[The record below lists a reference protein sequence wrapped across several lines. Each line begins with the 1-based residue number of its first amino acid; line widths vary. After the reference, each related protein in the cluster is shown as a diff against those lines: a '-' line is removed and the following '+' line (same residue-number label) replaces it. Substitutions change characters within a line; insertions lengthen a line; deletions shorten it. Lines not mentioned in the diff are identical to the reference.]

1 MAPAPLGD
9 GFEAYEAINE
19 SESTPFM
26 FASNF
31 VSVQL
36 AQQVKLEVRAPKAL
50 ADICPNI
57 IGSEDTLT
65 TKARVRVLEEPHT
78 ISVLAKNNDDE
89 SDDADDATD
98 AEAHVTDD
106 DEVTPV
112 VESVVAPARN
122 HFQKKR
128 ADYDA
133 FDSWLAKNRD
143 NITKAT
149 RKVAEALCDEDKTS
163 AALVR
168 EFESA
173 KIIESPRDYQIELF
187 EKAKQ
192 KNIIA
197 VLDTGSGKTLI
208 AALLLRHTIEQELED
223 RENGL
228 HHRVSF
234 FLVDKVALVF
244 QQHAVL
250 ECNLSQSV
258 AKFSGDKSDMR
269 WSSKDFWDGTLK
281 DHMVIVCTA
290 DILLKCLHHSYIRMD
305 QINLLIFDEA
315 HHTKKNHSYA
325 RIIKD
330 FYQDQRGKDGSR
342 LPKIFGMT
350 ASPVDA
356 RTNVTQA
363 AQELE
368 ALLHSEI
375 ATIAHG
381 SLLYDISKPKKER
394 VVHYHMALRQHETE
408 LMQRLRQL
416 VGNHKLF
423 ARNFQYAHENLEM
436 LGPWMIDRFWQILFR
451 TEELAKQEAKAEMER
466 LPSKNEDTN
475 PASSSPPKDEADEVY
490 RFDDEP
496 VQYNSNVVAVRDASR
511 FVKLYRFVPPTMSLL
526 SNKVQRLYD
535 ALFDE
540 FTRSSGLKTRCI
552 VFVEQRY
559 TATLLADLF
568 QQETMKIPNLK
579 TGVLVGGGSKDM
591 GKNTFRTQLLTIS
604 KFKRGLVNCLFATS
618 IAEEGLDIPD
628 CNLVIRFDLYRTM
641 IQYIQSRGRARH
653 QDSMYI
659 HMAERGN
666 LEHCRLLAENKA
678 SENKMRDFCNAL
690 PDNRKLEGNDVDM
703 EYFLRE
709 EADQPTYEVPSTKA
723 KLTYRSS
730 LVILA
735 QYAST
740 LPEPTEGALKPEYS
754 VFGTKDGFVCEV
766 VLPSSSPIRHATGR
780 PHSRKQVAKC
790 AAAFVMCLKLYEKKY
805 IDKHLHPI
813 FASRLPAMRNA
824 RLAVS
829 SKKQA
834 QYKMRVKPTAWSVL
848 GMPRQLYAS
857 ILSLSHPD
865 ALDNASRPLVFLS
878 RCKVPLLT
886 EFPLFFSKG
895 RVSNVRCV
903 PVEEPL
909 QLTPDELEELAAY
922 TLRAFYDV
930 FSKEYEGTASDM
942 PYFIAPYSAF
952 KHDVVLPADGADPRS
967 ILDWNSIH
975 HVAAQ
980 IERIT
985 CRGDEP
991 DSYFENKFVSDP
1003 FDGSRKFFLRRARR
1017 DMSALDPVPEGVPPP
1032 KHRAWNRPTT
1042 ERNILNYSVSLWSK
1056 SRSKTPI
1063 RQNQVVVEADI
1074 INQRRNLLD
1083 KRLYLDDF
1091 GMVRCFIVLDTL
1103 RISPISVDVIA
1114 MLFNFP
1120 PIVHRI
1126 ESTLIALEATTVLGL
1141 PGILP
1146 GLALEAVTKDSDNPD
1161 ESDFTGRATNF
1172 QVGMGRNYER
1182 LELLGD
1188 SFLKMASTIALYTLV
1203 PDKNEFEYH
1212 VERMCMICNKNL
1224 FNNALDIGI
1233 EEYIRSREFDRNW
1246 YPPVVEESE
1255 KLTALPATESGS
1267 DVALKL
1273 NTDKKQ
1279 ASTPVHGLILKKGRR
1294 QKPIDDH
1301 VLSDKSIADVC
1312 EAMIGAAY
1320 LTTYEERNFDLAV
1333 KAVSI
1338 VAKSKFHPMQTYK
1351 EYFEAYELPEW
1362 QTAPATAAQV
1372 YMAKAVAR
1380 DVGYAFRYP
1389 RLLRCAVM
1397 HPSYPRIYEQL
1408 PSYQRLEFLGDALF
1422 DMAAVDYLFHKYPDK
1437 DPQWLTEHK
1446 MAMVSNQF
1454 LGTLSVTLG
1463 FHKHLMS
1470 FTGDLQKQVMEY
1482 VDKIETA
1489 RARAEAEAVQA
1500 GKPSSAYARDY
1511 WVHITRPIKVL
1522 ADVLE
1527 AYIGAIFVDSGY
1539 DYYGTVLPFFQRH
1552 VLPYFEDM
1560 TLYDTFANKHP
1571 VTFAVNLLSQRFG
1584 CRDWRAVV
1592 QETPDNEGDGCVTFA
1607 TKVAAGFLVHG
1618 RVLGHGMAESGRYA
1632 KIAAAKQALGKL
1644 DSLSFDAF
1652 RAMTGC
1658 DCRVEAEAEAVTE
1671 AKAQGAVAAA
1681 DGGIGS
1687 TDQTALASTAV

>member
-9 GFEAYEAINE
+9 GFAADEAMNGPEPG
-19 SESTPFM
+19 PFS

-31 VSVQL
+31 VSAQL
-36 AQQVKLEVRAPKAL
+36 ARQAMLEETAPKAL
-50 ADICPNI
+50 VDVCPNI
-57 IGSEDTLT
+57 IGSEDTAVA
-65 TKARVRVLEEPHT
+65 KVRARAPGAE
-78 ISVLAKNNDDE
+78 DE
-89 SDDADDATD
+89 AGHQETDGATDDATD
-98 AEAHVTDD
+98 AEDDVTDD

-112 VESVVAPARN
+112 AEPVAAPPRDPS
-122 HFQKKR
+122 QKKR

-133 FDSWLAKNRD
+133 FDSWLTKNRD

-149 RKVAEALCDEDKTS
+149 RKVAIALCDEDKTS

-173 KIIESPRDYQIELF
+173 RIIESPRDYQIELF

-208 AALLLRHTIEQELED
+208 AVLLLRHTIEQELEV
-223 RENGL
+223 RAKGL
-228 HHRVSF
+228 QHRVSF
-234 FLVDKVALVF
+234 FLIDKVALVF

-250 ECNLSQSV
+250 ECNLSQPV

-269 WSSKDFWDGTLK
+269 WSSKEFWDGTLRA
-281 DHMVIVCTA
+281 HMVIVCTA

-330 FYQDQRGKDGSR
+330 FYRYESGKDGSR
-342 LPKIFGMT
+342 LPKVFGMT

-375 ATIAHG
+375 ATIAHS
-381 SLLYDISKPKKER
+381 SLLHDVSKPKKER
-394 VVHYHMALRQHETE
+394 VVHYHMALCQHETE
-408 LMQRLRQL
+408 LMMRLRQL

-423 ARNFQYAHENLEM
+423 ARNFQYAQENLAM
-436 LGPWMIDRFWQILFR
+436 LGPWVIDRFWQILFR
-451 TEELAKQEAKAEMER
+451 TEELAKQEAKAEIEW
-466 LPSKNEDTN
+466 LPRMANDN
-475 PASSSPPKDEADEVY
+475 RPAIPGALEHEAGKVY
-490 RFDDEP
+490 SLDDEP
-496 VQYNSNVVAVRDASR
+496 VQDNSNVVAVRDASR
-511 FVKLYRFVPPTMSLL
+511 FVELYRFVPPAMPLL
-526 SNKVQRLYD
+526 SNKVQRLHE

-540 FTRSSGLKTRCI
+540 FTRSSGFKTRCI

-568 QQETMKIPNLK
+568 QQESIKIPNLR

-659 HMAERGN
+659 HMAELGN
-666 LEHCRLLAENKA
+666 LEHGRLLAENKA

-690 PDNRKLEGNDVDM
+690 PDNRKLEGNDVGM

-740 LPEPTEGALKPEYS
+740 LPEATEGALKPEYS
-754 VFGTKDGFVCEV
+754 VFSTKDGFICEV

-790 AAAFVMCLKLYEKKY
+790 AAAFAMCLKLYEKKY

-834 QYKMRVKPTAWSVL
+834 QYKMRVKPMAWSLL
-848 GMPRQLYAS
+848 GMPTQLYAS

-878 RCKVPLLT
+878 RCRVPLLN

-895 RVSNVRCV
+895 RVSKVRCV
-903 PVEEPL
+903 PIEEPL

-930 FSKEYEGTASDM
+930 FSKEYEGAAADM
-942 PYFIAPYSAF
+942 PYFIAPCSAL
-952 KHDVVLPADGADPRS
+952 KHDVALLPADGADPRA
-967 ILDWNSIH
+967 IMDWNSIH

-991 DSYFENKFVSDP
+991 DSYFEDKFVSDP

-1032 KHRAWNRPTT
+1032 KHRAWNRKTT

-1056 SRSKTPI
+1056 SRINTPI
-1063 RQNQVVVEADI
+1063 RQSQVVVEADI

-1083 KRLYLDDF
+1083 ERLYLDDF
-1091 GMVRCFIVLDTL
+1091 GMARCFIVLDTL
-1103 RISPISVDVIA
+1103 RISPIPVDVIA

-1141 PGILP
+1141 PSILP
-1146 GLALEAVTKDSDNPD
+1146 GLALEAVTKDCDNSD
-1161 ESDFTGRATNF
+1161 ESDFTETATNF
-1172 QVGMGRNYER
+1172 QAGMGRNYER

-1255 KLTALPATESGS
+1255 KLAAQADAATPDSKPGPDNS
-1267 DVALKL
+1267 
-1273 NTDKKQ
+1273 KKPS
-1279 ASTPVHGLILKKGRR
+1279 APVHGLILKKGRR

-1301 VLSDKSIADVC
+1301 ALSDKSIADVC

-1333 KAVSI
+1333 KAVSV
-1338 VAKSKFHPMQTYK
+1338 VAKSKFHPMQAYK
-1351 EYFEAYELPEW
+1351 EYFAAYVLPEW

-1372 YMAKAVAR
+1372 HMAKTVAR
-1380 DVGYAFRYP
+1380 DVGYTFRYP

-1454 LGTLSVTLG
+1454 LATLSVTLG
-1463 FHKHLMS
+1463 FHKHLLS

-1482 VDKIETA
+1482 VAKIEDA
-1489 RARAEAEAVQA
+1489 RTRAEAEAVQA
-1500 GKPSSAYARDY
+1500 GKPSSAFAHDY

-1539 DYYGTVLPFFQRH
+1539 DYYGTVLPFFHRH

-1560 TLYDTFANKHP
+1560 ALYDTFANKHP

-1618 RVLGHGMAESGRYA
+1618 RVLGHGIAESGRYA

-1644 DSLSFDAF
+1644 DSLSVDAF

-1658 DCRVEAEAEAVTE
+1658 DCRVEAEAEAVAE
-1671 AKAQGAVAAA
+1671 AKAQGAAAEA
-1681 DGGIGS
+1681 VEVDGSMGNTNG
-1687 TDQTALASTAV
+1687 TAAASTAV

>member
-1 MAPAPLGD
+1 MAPPPLGD
-9 GFEAYEAINE
+9 AFEAYEASNE
-19 SESTPFM
+19 KSTSHFS
-26 FASNF
+26 FASTF
-31 VSVQL
+31 VSSQL
-36 AQQVKLEVRAPKAL
+36 ALAAPKPL
-50 ADICPNI
+50 VNVCPNI
-57 IGSEDTLT
+57 IGSEDKST
-65 TKARVRVLEEPHT
+65 TKVKALEQVHH
-78 ISVLAKNNDDE
+78 SVLVYRDTRVTANDRDTGDE
-89 SDDADDATD
+89 EADDATD
-98 AEAHVTDD
+98 AEDDVTDD
-106 DEVTPV
+106 DEVIPV
-112 VESVVAPARN
+112 VVSPGVQALN
-122 HFQKKR
+122 HSQKKR

-133 FDSWLAKNRD
+133 FDSWLTKNRD

-149 RKVAEALCDEDKTS
+149 KKATEALCDEDKTS

-208 AALLLRHTIEQELED
+208 AALLLRHIIEQELED
-223 RENGL
+223 REKGL
-228 HHRVSF
+228 QHRVSF

-250 ECNLSQSV
+250 ECNLSQPV
-258 AKFSGDKSDMR
+258 AKFCGDKSDMR
-269 WSSKDFWDGTLK
+269 WSSKDFWNGTLQV
-281 DHMVIVCTA
+281 HMVIVCTA
-290 DILLKCLHHSYIRMD
+290 DILLKCLHHSYIRID
-305 QINLLIFDEA
+305 QVNLLIFDEA

-330 FYQDQRGKDGSR
+330 FYHHENGKEGCR

-368 ALLHSEI
+368 AMLHSEI
-375 ATIAHG
+375 ATIAHN
-381 SLLYDISKPKKER
+381 SLLNNISKPKKER
-394 VVHYHMALRQHETE
+394 IVHYHMALRQHETE
-408 LMQRLRQL
+408 LMKRLRQL

-423 ARNFQYAHENLEM
+423 ARNFQYAQENLEM
-436 LGPWMIDRFWQILFR
+436 LGPWLIDRFWQILFR
-451 TEELAKQEAKAEMER
+451 TEELAKQEAKAEIEK
-466 LPSKNEDTN
+466 LPSVSKGVAKQNTTKDKAGEDYN
-475 PASSSPPKDEADEVY
+475 L
-490 RFDDEP
+490 DDVP

-511 FVKLYRFVPPTMSLL
+511 FVELYDFVPPTMTLL
-526 SNKVQRLYD
+526 SNKVQHLYH

-540 FTRSSGLKTRCI
+540 FTRSTGVKTRCI

-568 QQETMKIPNLK
+568 QQETMKIPNLR

-604 KFKRGLVNCLFATS
+604 KFKRGQINCLFATS

-653 QDSMYI
+653 QESTYI
-659 HMAERGN
+659 HMAELGN
-666 LEHCRLLAENKA
+666 LEHSRLLSENKA

-690 PDNRKLEGNDVDM
+690 PDNRKLEGNDIDM
-703 EYFLRE
+703 DYFLRE
-709 EADQPTYEVPSTKA
+709 EVDQQMYEVPSTKA

-735 QYAST
+735 QYVST
-740 LPEPTEGALKPEYS
+740 LPEPSEGALKPEYS
-754 VFGTKDGFVCEV
+754 VFYATDGFICEV
-766 VLPSSSPIRHATGR
+766 VLPSSSPIRQATGR

-790 AAAFVMCLKLYEKKY
+790 AAAFAMCLKLYEKKY

-834 QYKMRVKPTAWSVL
+834 QYKMRVKPEAWSLL
-848 GMPRQLYAS
+848 GVPTQLYAS
-857 ILSLSHPD
+857 ILSLSNPD

-878 RCKVPLLT
+878 RCKVPLIP

-909 QLTPDELEELAAY
+909 QLTPDELEKLAAY

-930 FSKEYEGTASDM
+930 FSKEYEGTAADM
-942 PYFIAPYSAF
+942 SYFIVPYSELQ
-952 KHDVVLPADGADPRS
+952 HEVVMPGRGDDTRS
-967 ILDWNSIH
+967 ILDWDSIH

-980 IERIT
+980 IERIV

-991 DSYFENKFVSDP
+991 DSYFVNKFVSDP
-1003 FDGSRKFFLRRARR
+1003 FDGSRKFFLRGARR
-1017 DMSALDPVPEGVPPP
+1017 DMSALDPVPEGVPRP

-1042 ERNILNYSVSLWSK
+1042 VRNILNYSVSLWSK
-1056 SRSKTPI
+1056 SRVNTPI
-1063 RQNQVVVEADI
+1063 RQDQVVVEADI

-1083 KRLYLDDF
+1083 ERLYMDDF
-1091 GMVRCFIVLDTL
+1091 GLRRCFIVLDTL
-1103 RISPISVDVIA
+1103 RISPIPVDVIA

-1126 ESTLIALEATTVLGL
+1126 ESTLIALEATAVMGL
-1141 PGILP
+1141 SDILP
-1146 GLALEAVTKDSDNPD
+1146 SLALQAVTKDSDSPED
-1161 ESDFTGRATNF
+1161 FDFTETVINF
-1172 QVGMGRNYER
+1172 QAGMGRNYER

-1203 PDKNEFEYH
+1203 PHKNEFEYH

-1233 EEYIRSREFDRNW
+1233 EEFIRSREFDRNW
-1246 YPPVVEESE
+1246 YPPVIEESE
-1255 KLTALPATESGS
+1255 KLAAMSDAKSGG
-1267 DVALKL
+1267 D
-1273 NTDKKQ
+1273 Q
-1279 ASTPVHGLILKKGRR
+1279 ASKPDIDRKVAPSPVHGLILKKGRR
-1294 QKPIDDH
+1294 QKPIDNH
-1301 VLSDKSIADVC
+1301 ALSDKSIADVC

-1320 LTTYEERNFDLAV
+1320 LTTYEERNLDLAV
-1333 KAVSI
+1333 KAVSV
-1338 VAKSKFHPMQTYK
+1338 VAKSKFHPMQSYK

-1372 YMAKAVAR
+1372 HMARAVAR
-1380 DVGYAFRYP
+1380 DVGYTFRYP

-1422 DMAAVDYLFHKYPDK
+1422 DMAAVDYLFHKFPDK

-1463 FHKHLMS
+1463 FHKHLLS

-1482 VDKIETA
+1482 VAKIEDA
-1489 RARAEAEAVQA
+1489 RARAEAEAVKD
-1500 GKPSSAYARDY
+1500 GKPSSAFARDY

-1522 ADVLE
+1522 ADVVE

-1539 DYYGTVLPFFQRH
+1539 DYHGTVLPFFQRH
-1552 VLPYFEDM
+1552 VLPYFEEM
-1560 TLYDTFANKHP
+1560 SLYDTFANKHP

-1618 RVLGHGMAESGRYA
+1618 RVIGHGIAESGRYA

-1644 DSLSFDAF
+1644 DSLSVDAF

-1658 DCRVEAEAEAVTE
+1658 HCQVEAEAEVVTE
-1671 AKAQGAVAAA
+1671 AKAQGAAAA
-1681 DGGIGS
+1681 GS
-1687 TDQTALASTAV
+1687 GEETAAASTAV